1 VNISE
6 LSLDYPSEP
15 DLIHMG
21 RGGRNTGVSVP
32 HLPHPNFINHTA
44 TNSTLM
50 KYTARHIQRFLETGR
65 IDATLW
71 KNHFP
76 TLLPTQVP
84 TCDDCGELKER
95 TCAGG
100 RDPVECF
107 LAKAPAAEPGGEH
120 RQKKRDPM
128 LGLGAQGLKVRK
140 TPKPKDQS
148 KM

>member
-1 VNISE
+1 MPE
-6 LSLDYPSEP
+6 LTPDFNFEP
-15 DLIHMG
+15 YLVYGGEQAG
-21 RGGRNTGVSVP
+21 RQGVSVP
-32 HLPHPNFINHTA
+32 HLSHPNFINHPT
-44 TNSTLM
+44 TYTTFM
-50 KYTARHIQRFLETGR
+50 KYTARHIQRFLKTGR

-76 TLLPTQVP
+76 TLLPTLVP
-84 TCDDCGELKER
+84 ACDDCGEFKDR

-107 LAKAPAAEPGGEH
+107 LAQAPAAEPAGEH

-128 LGLGAQGLKVRK
+128 LGLGAKGLNVHK
-140 TPKPKDQS
+140 TAKPKDQS